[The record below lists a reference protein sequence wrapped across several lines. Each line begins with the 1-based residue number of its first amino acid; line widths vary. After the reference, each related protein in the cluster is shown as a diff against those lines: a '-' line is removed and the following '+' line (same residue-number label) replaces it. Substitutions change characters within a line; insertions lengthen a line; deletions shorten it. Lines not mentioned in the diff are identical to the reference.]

1 MNTPKALRVL
11 WKLVRDEK
19 AQGKIR
25 TIKKMDEVLGLK
37 LLEKERAEIPDK
49 IKKLVKERET
59 ARKNRNFK
67 KADELR
73 DKIKKAGYLTEDTKE
88 GVKILKIN

>member
-1 MNTPKALRVL
+1 
-11 WKLVRDEK
+11 
-19 AQGKIR
+19 
-25 TIKKMDEVLGLK
+25 MDEVLGLK

-73 DKIKKAGYLTEDTKE
+73 DKIKKEGYLTEDTKE
-88 GVKILKIN
+88 GVKILKNKLKEVKCRS